1 MKVYWLE
8 QTENDLPKEPVPASA
23 PGLQPVPEH
32 GHGTSVPGRA
42 ANPELAWLSTRE
54 RDQLNTMHFAKRR
67 ADWLLGRWTA
77 KHAVAAC
84 FGLPTDLRALTAI
97 ELRPAPSGAPE
108 VFLGNRWTP
117 IAISLSHRAGRAICA
132 VSAAPGDLGCDLEVV
147 EPHSDAFVADYFA
160 PEERALVARASAADR
175 LWLVTLLWS
184 AKESALKA
192 LRAGLRLDTQSVI
205 VTPFDRLW
213 NPTEIGTRSDHEAQ
227 AKPRDPSAQRA
238 DGHRWRALRVCHL
251 RNQTFLGW
259 WQQSGD
265 LLRTVVADPPPAR
278 PLLLK
283 IPRSARTVT
292 ASAAGP
298 EPSQAA

>member
-1 MKVYWLE
+1 MEPKTMKVYWLE
-8 QTENDLPKEPVPASA
+8 QTENDLPKEPPPASDT
-23 PGLQPVPEH
+23 GMLPVPEH
-32 GHGTSVPGRA
+32 GHGTSARGRA
-42 ANPELAWLSTRE
+42 ANPELSWLSARE

-77 KHAVAAC
+77 KLAVAAC
-84 FGLPTDLRALTAI
+84 FSLPTDLRSLTAI

-147 EPHSDAFVADYFA
+147 EPHSDAFIADYFA

-213 NPTEIGTRSDHEAQ
+213 NPTEIGTRSDHA
-227 AKPRDPSAQRA
+227 AQRA
-238 DGHRWRALRVCHL
+238 DGQRWQALRVCHL
-251 RNQTFLGW
+251 PNQTFLGW

-265 LLRTVVADPPPAR
+265 LLRTVVAAPPPAR

-283 IPRSARTVT
+283 IPRSARVVT
-292 ASAAGP
+292 AAVDRP